1 MIWSFNEQKQEIAN
15 YKQER
20 DKDNKLRSLL
30 IVITLLYLFYSV
42 VDPTNDRWKPYLII
56 LLYLWSIGYEW
67 RKPYLNRKITSPAN
81 INILLILISNYLF
94 ISNITLRLVYLDS
107 AGAKKLFFFISCYVL
122 IISLFPLLLNSI
134 NTKFTF
140 FGLSIY

>member
-20 DKDNKLRSLL
+20 DKDNELRSLL

-56 LLYLWSIGYEW
+56 LLYL
-67 RKPYLNRKITSPAN
+67 
-81 INILLILISNYLF
+81 
-94 ISNITLRLVYLDS
+94 
-107 AGAKKLFFFISCYVL
+107 
-122 IISLFPLLLNSI
+122 
-134 NTKFTF
+134 
-140 FGLSIY
+140 